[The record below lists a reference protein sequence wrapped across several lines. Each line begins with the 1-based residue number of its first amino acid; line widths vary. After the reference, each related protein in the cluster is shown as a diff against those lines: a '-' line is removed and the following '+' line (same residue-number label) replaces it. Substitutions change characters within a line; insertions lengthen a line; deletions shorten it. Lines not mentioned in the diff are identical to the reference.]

1 MHEIEMYQIPDLNAY
16 ADATIHAMKD
26 MDASMMDSCVHHKN
40 TLPPEEDDGFVHLDL
55 SASASD
61 RSIEKTIRPRPIE
74 VKTGSSP
81 MIRRGSMSCA
91 HLPLEVDRR
100 RKTFS
105 LMTMVP
111 DIHSTTIDEE
121 EEEEEQQTGANDA
134 SASAHKHKDV
144 CLDQTLYNGQRTVR
158 PTEDLTNSANH
169 RHRQS
174 RRAIQG
180 GPLKSSLRSSHVSMA
195 YDQSEGGAFQP
206 SMNMKQN
213 VSFSNLEIH
222 SYGIAVAD
230 GPSLN
235 DPLIS
240 LDFSNHQSK
249 EVYDIE
255 DYEQLRSITPENPTP
270 SNPRLINDELFIQPS
285 RRDYLLM
292 RDAGFSRMQIKMATE
307 EAQCAAKERQK
318 GAKRSVRLD
327 EMLEK
332 ASSRFRVW
340 QKKSGRL

>member
-55 SASASD
+55 SASASASD

-195 YDQSEGGAFQP
+195 SPHSTQAQARKTQR
-206 SMNMKQN
+206 MKSTLLAPFRKAQ
-213 VSFSNLEIH
+213 L
-222 SYGIAVAD
+222 A
-230 GPSLN
+230 SL
-235 DPLIS
+235 LKLKLKS
-240 LDFSNHQSK
+240 SSNHK
-249 EVYDIE
+249 A
-255 DYEQLRSITPENPTP
+255 P
-270 SNPRLINDELFIQPS
+270 PR
-285 RRDYLLM
+285 
-292 RDAGFSRMQIKMATE
+292 A
-307 EAQCAAKERQK
+307 
-318 GAKRSVRLD
+318 
-327 EMLEK
+327 
-332 ASSRFRVW
+332 
-340 QKKSGRL
+340 